1 MRKISPPGLRP
12 AQIDLFR
19 QGPVHITRL
28 AGGTIFLDFGRV
40 AFGNLELQHP
50 GGPGLSLHFAEDA
63 RQGQVNRTPPGTVR
77 YAKVDLPDT
86 PPGTIRV
93 EPEPIA
99 RHLEA
104 PAILTPADW
113 GVILPFRWVEIEG
126 WPEGVPFG
134 VHDAVRLA
142 RFAASWQ
149 DDAAAFQCDDP
160 LLNAIWELCRYTI
173 KATTFCGLY
182 VDGDRER
189 IPYEADA
196 YINQLS
202 HYWCDPDPTI
212 ARATIDHLIES
223 PTWPTEWASHLVF
236 MVHEEWIRSAD
247 KAWLADRYETMKG
260 KLLRERERA
269 DSLITTDPKLPK
281 GDLVDWPR
289 GERDGF
295 VFTTEN
301 SVVNAFHIQSLKL
314 MRTLAGALGRAD
326 EVKSYEDERRRKTR
340 LFRKTFLDT
349 ASGLVR
355 DGASTPHCSFHTT
368 LFALAFD
375 LFPDK
380 QRAPMLDF
388 LVGKGMACSVYA
400 AQYLLE
406 ALFKNGREREALA
419 LITAPGDRS
428 WRHMVERGATL
439 TWEAWDHKYKPNQ
452 DWNHAWGAAPANILP
467 RFVGGIRPQRRG
479 WHTALI
485 APQCGTL
492 KACSVRT
499 PTPRGPVH
507 VNWRRESDAFHL
519 SYETPAGMPAVLSL
533 PALAGTVR
541 IDGVTVEATPQDGR
555 LVISDAPAGAHWVS
569 VQ

>member
-1 MRKISPPGLRP
+1 MLLPRQPNSPS
-12 AQIDLFR
+12 AQINLFR
-19 QGPVHITRL
+19 QQPDRITRRSD
-28 AGGTIFLDFGRV
+28 GTFLLDFGRV

-50 GGPGLSLHFAEDA
+50 GSADLTLHFGEDLS
-63 RQGQVNRTPPGTVR
+63 QGSVNRAPPGTVR
-77 YAKVDLPDT
+77 YARVELPARA
-86 PPGTIRV
+86 PGTVRV

-99 RHLEA
+99 RHLDP
-104 PAILTPADW
+104 PAILTPAEW

-134 VHDAVRLA
+134 VGDGVRLA

-149 DDAAAFQCDDP
+149 DEAASFQCDDP
-160 LLNAIWELCRYTI
+160 LLNAIWDLCRYTI

-212 ARATIDHLIES
+212 ARGTIDHLIDA

-236 MVHEEWIRSAD
+236 MVHEEWVRGAD
-247 KAWLADRYETMKG
+247 KAWLAGRYEAMKG

-269 DSLITTDPKLPK
+269 DGLITTDAKLPK

-314 MRTLAGALGRAD
+314 MRNLAGALGLLD
-326 EVKSYEDERRRKTR
+326 EVQGYEEEVRRKIR
-340 LFRKTFLDT
+340 LFRKTFLDP

-355 DGASTPHCSFHTT
+355 DGASTTHCSFHAT

-375 LFPDK
+375 LFPID
-380 QRAPMLDF
+380 QRGPMLDF

-406 ALFKNGREREALA
+406 ALFKNGREDAAVA

-428 WRHMVERGATL
+428 WRHMVACGATL
-439 TWEAWDHKYKPNQ
+439 TWEAWDHAYKPNQ
-452 DWNHAWGAAPANILP
+452 DWNHAWGSAPANILP
-467 RFVGGIRPQRRG
+467 RFVGGIRPYRRG
-479 WHTALI
+479 WASALI
-485 APQCGTL
+485 APQPGPL
-492 KACSVRT
+492 KHCAVRT
-499 PTPRGPVH
+499 PTPLGPVSAS
-507 VNWRRESDAFHL
+507 WRRDTSAFHL
-519 SYETPAGMPAVLSL
+519 SYETPADMPAVLSL
-533 PALAGTVR
+533 PCPSGTVR
-541 IDGVTVEATPQDGR
+541 IDGVTVGAAPQGGR
-555 LVISDAPAGAHWVS
+555 LLVTNAPAGAHWVS
-569 VQ
+569 VD